1 MGWVNLASPHFH
13 KINTFILTTSNK
25 LKKNYNSPM
34 CYSEIICLLFLCIL
48 REYIINVLNLDFISN
63 REYYLES
70 QINLITHDLQFEK

>member
-1 MGWVNLASPHFH
+1 
-13 KINTFILTTSNK
+13 
-25 LKKNYNSPM
+25 M